1 MMIIIITIKGLLIYH
16 FNTIYKQSIHK
27 ATTLTSVRL
36 TFLTQSVCT
45 WTGFGRLPWFG
56 RGGLGKDELLTGI
69 VFNC

>member
-1 MMIIIITIKGLLIYH
+1 MMMIITIKRLLISH
-16 FNTIYKQSIHK
+16 FNTKRKQSIQK

-45 WTGFGRLPWFG
+45 WTGFGGLPWFG